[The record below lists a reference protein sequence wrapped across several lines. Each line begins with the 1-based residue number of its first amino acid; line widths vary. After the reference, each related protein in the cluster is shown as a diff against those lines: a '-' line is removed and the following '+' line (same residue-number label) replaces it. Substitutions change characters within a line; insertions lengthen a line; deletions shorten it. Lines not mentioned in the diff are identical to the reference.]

1 MFIFKSIKRFL
12 IVLSISVLLNSCSSL
27 PKIDWSKKPIEPNAQ
42 KRAQQNVK
50 DGKGIQ
56 LFKKNKSGGD
66 FSFASSNPLW
76 RAALDTLSFI
86 SLANADYAGGV
97 LITDWYSENNPDE
110 AIKINIRFLSNEI
123 RSDGL
128 VINIYKRTCINNNC
142 STKEIKNDLNFEI
155 KDKILKTAAIYK
167 SQSDLIDK
175 KNKPK
180 KIYKGD
186 NE

>member
-1 MFIFKSIKRFL
+1 M
-12 IVLSISVLLNSCSSL
+12 
-27 PKIDWSKKPIEPNAQ
+27 
-42 KRAQQNVK
+42 
-50 DGKGIQ
+50 
-56 LFKKNKSGGD
+56 
-66 FSFASSNPLW
+66 W

-128 VINIYKRTCINNNC
+128 VINIYKRTCVNNNC